1 MARMGLVL
9 FTEAPLFQPAGPST
23 NHHFSTLPSIW
34 LMPWAMDRA
43 RLPLHALRAFEAAAR
58 HLSIT
63 RAAQE
68 LCVTQGAVS
77 HQVAQLEAMIGAP
90 LFRRLPRGLALS
102 DEGLALLPA
111 VSGAFDAIG
120 ARLDGVAGSLT
131 TGAQEV
137 LTLGV
142 VGTFAGGWLLDRLAD
157 FTRRHPH
164 IDLRVMTNNN
174 RVDLAGEGLDLAI
187 RFGDGAWHGTH
198 AQAIMAA
205 PLTPLCAPGVAARL
219 ADPRDLAGELLLRSY
234 RSEEW
239 PRWLDQCGLPC
250 PPLRG
255 PVFDSS
261 ALMVASAMAGRGV
274 ALAPA
279 AMFAHDLAAGR
290 LVRPFAAQVDLG
302 RYWLTR
308 LHTRAASPAMSQF
321 ADWLMA
327 RTGG

>member
-1 MARMGLVL
+1 MGGS
-9 FTEAPLFQPAGPST
+9 FQVGASFPGERPAHNPSFLDRAI
-23 NHHFSTLPSIW
+23 NWVHGRG
-34 LMPWAMDRA
+34 MDRA
-43 RLPLHALRAFEAAAR
+43 RLPLNALRAFEAAAR

-77 HQVAQLEAMIGAP
+77 HQVAVLEDMLGAP

-102 DEGLALLPA
+102 DEGLALLPT
-111 VSGAFDAIG
+111 VSAAFEAIG
-120 ARLDGVAGSLT
+120 ARLDGLSGVV
-131 TGAQEV
+131 QEV

-142 VGTFAGGWLLDRLAD
+142 VGTFAGGWLLDRLED
-157 FTRRHPH
+157 FTAGHPH
-164 IDLRVMTNNN
+164 IDLRLLTNNN

-198 AQAIMAA
+198 AEPVMAA
-205 PLTPLCAPGVAARL
+205 PLTPLCSPAIGARL
-219 ADPRDLAGELLLRSY
+219 HEPRDILGETLLRSY
-234 RSEEW
+234 RADEW
-239 PRWLDQCGLPC
+239 PRWLAGCGLTC

-261 ALMVASAMAGRGV
+261 GLMVASAMAGRGV

-279 AMFAHDLAAGR
+279 ALFAQDLAAGR
-290 LVRPFAAQVDLG
+290 LVRPFAMEVDLG

-308 LHTRAASPAMSQF
+308 LHTRAPTPAMRSF
-321 ADWLMA
+321 RDWLLA
-327 RTGG
+327 RAATP

>member
-1 MARMGLVL
+1 
-9 FTEAPLFQPAGPST
+9 
-23 NHHFSTLPSIW
+23 
-34 LMPWAMDRA
+34 MDRA
-43 RLPLHALRAFEAAAR
+43 RLPLNALRAFEAAAR

-77 HQVAQLEAMIGAP
+77 HQVAVLEALIGAP

-102 DEGLALLPA
+102 DEGLALLPT

-120 ARLDGVAGSLT
+120 ARLDGLN
-131 TGAQEV
+131 GAVQEV

-142 VGTFAGGWLLDRLAD
+142 VGTFANGWLLDRVED
-157 FTRRHPH
+157 FTRGHPH
-164 IDLRVMTNNN
+164 IDLRLLTNNN

-198 AQAIMAA
+198 AEAIMAA
-205 PLTPLCAPGVAARL
+205 PLTPLCSPAIAERL
-219 ADPRDLAGELLLRSY
+219 HHPRDVTGETLLRSY
-234 RSEEW
+234 RAEEW
-239 PRWLDQCGLPC
+239 PRWLGACALAC

-261 ALMVASAMAGRGV
+261 GLMVASAMAGRGV

-279 AMFAHDLAAGR
+279 ALFTQDLAAGR
-290 LVRPFAAQVDLG
+290 LVRPFAAEVDLG

-308 LHTRAASPAMSQF
+308 LHTRAPSAAMRSF
-321 ADWLMA
+321 RDWLLA
-327 RTGG
+327 AA